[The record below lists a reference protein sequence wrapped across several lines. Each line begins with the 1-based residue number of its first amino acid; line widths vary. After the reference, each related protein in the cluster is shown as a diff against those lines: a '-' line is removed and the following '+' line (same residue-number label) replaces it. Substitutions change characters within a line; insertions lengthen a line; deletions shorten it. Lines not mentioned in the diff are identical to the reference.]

1 MPGEREGKSD
11 FQELSRIQESL
22 RLDSALF
29 LRWPLWPDSVHPG
42 YSWVLGQKGSRKSVE
57 VLLIQGT
64 AGGARAESEG
74 SGRDSGA
81 RGLKC
86 LLQLE
91 QVLICRVRKGL
102 PHAGRPGDN
111 QGCRVV
117 LGVDASL
124 LTERPVATSA
134 WTRRFWDPQSPCL

>member
-42 YSWVLGQKGSRKSVE
+42 YSWVLGQKGSKKPIE
-57 VLLIQGT
+57 VLLTQG
-64 AGGARAESEG
+64 AARGARAESEG

-81 RGLKC
+81 QGLKC
-86 LLQLE
+86 LLELV

-102 PHAGRPGDN
+102 PQAGRPEDD
-111 QGCRVV
+111 QGCKVV

-134 WTRRFWDPQSPCL
+134 WTRCFWDAQSPCL